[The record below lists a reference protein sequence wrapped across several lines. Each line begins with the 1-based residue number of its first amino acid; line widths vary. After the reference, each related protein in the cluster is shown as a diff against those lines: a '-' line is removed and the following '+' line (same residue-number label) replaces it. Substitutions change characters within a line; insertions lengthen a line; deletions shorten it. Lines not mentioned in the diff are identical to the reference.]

1 MKPIVSRC
9 SALLFPLTLPALA
22 FAAEAETTTHL
33 HANSLPQAL
42 GLMVMFAAVGIV
54 VAIVGYRVF
63 DKFTPGDMHK
73 EIIENKNTAAA
84 IVAAAVIL
92 GVSLIVA
99 AAIMG

>member
-1 MKPIVSRC
+1 MKLLVSR
-9 SALLFPLTLPALA
+9 SAALLLPLTLPALA
-22 FAAEAETTTHL
+22 FAAEAEPTTHL
-33 HANSLPQAL
+33 HANSVPQAL
-42 GLMVMFAAVGIV
+42 GLMVLFAAVGIV
-54 VAIVGYRVF
+54 VAIAGYRVF

>member
-9 SALLFPLTLPALA
+9 SALLFSLVLPAVA
-22 FAAEAETTTHL
+22 FAAEPESPTHL
-33 HANSLPQAL
+33 HANSVPQAI
-42 GLMVMFAAVGIV
+42 GLMVLFAAVGV
-54 VAIVGYRVF
+54 LAAIAGYRVF